1 MKIKKINYLKDFKL
15 EILIYIIF
23 IILYYLAISM
33 KYDFPRVFNDKNK
46 INIISI
52 FIVFTAL
59 YMIFISIIIVSI
71 IGNCERSLEKKLERQ
86 LFFGTIEVLITIV
99 TIIYISPTTTLNN
112 IVLLSLICNS
122 ILSFFKFLIILM
134 K

>member
-1 MKIKKINYLKDFKL
+1 MKKINYLKDFKL
-15 EILIYIIF
+15 EILTYIVF
-23 IILYYLAISM
+23 VILYYLAISL

-59 YMIFISIIIVSI
+59 YMVFISIIIVSI
-71 IGNCERSLEKKLERQ
+71 IENCERSLEKKLERQ

>member
-1 MKIKKINYLKDFKL
+1 MRIKKINYLKNFKL
-15 EILIYIIF
+15 EILVYIIF

-59 YMIFISIIIVSI
+59 YMVFISIIIVSI
-71 IGNCERSLEKKLERQ
+71 IGNCERSLEKKLESQ

>member
-1 MKIKKINYLKDFKL
+1 MRIKKINYLKDFKL

-23 IILYYLAISM
+23 IILYYLVISM

-59 YMIFISIIIVSI
+59 YMVFISIIIVSI
-71 IGNCERSLEKKLERQ
+71 IANSERKLERQ